1 MGHHGGIMEN
11 RHRPLQP
18 SLMTLIAD
26 GPQWDLA
33 PFPRSSGAGDGVRK
47 KGGNRYIL
55 IRNMGGGVGR
65 APIIWRIKD
74 FKNSG
79 ILIPGKSTG
88 AIRGIP
94 VPGVPRRYLG
104 PETPAPTRGDAGM
117 ASSLVI
123 TWG

>member
-1 MGHHGGIMEN
+1 MMGHHGGIMEN

-55 IRNMGGGVGR
+55 IRNMGGGLEGPPLYG
-65 APIIWRIKD
+65 ALRILKIAA
-74 FKNSG
+74 F
-79 ILIPGKSTG
+79 
-88 AIRGIP
+88 
-94 VPGVPRRYLG
+94 
-104 PETPAPTRGDAGM
+104 
-117 ASSLVI
+117 
-123 TWG
+123 